1 MKFLMNS
8 IICAVIIHAN
18 SFAGIY
24 MYLRNYCTAVHGC
37 VWMTNEWTVGHQVQ
51 AVEGDTPAHTHSH
64 MHTQQQSSSVCVAVP
79 VPRLFLFSFLPGGP
93 FSFFVFSSSVLGR
106 SCVLKSHSAIVA
118 AFFVCGL
125 WEWGPYCVI
134 IENFDLSL
142 SCHNTIPSCGVIR
155 IDWCHSCSGP
165 Q

>member
-51 AVEGDTPAHTHSH
+51 AVEGDTPAHTHTHTVSH
-64 MHTQQQSSSVCVAVP
+64 THRAAVFVWP
-79 VPRLFLFSFLPGGP
+79 FPFLGFFSFLFFPGGP
-93 FSFFVFSSSVLGR
+93 FSFFVFSSSVLTFLR
-106 SCVLKSHSAIVA
+106 SQVPL
-118 AFFVCGL
+118 
-125 WEWGPYCVI
+125 
-134 IENFDLSL
+134 
-142 SCHNTIPSCGVIR
+142 T
-155 IDWCHSCSGP
+155 
-165 Q
+165 

>member
-79 VPRLFLFSFLPGGP
+79 VPRLFLFSFL
-93 FSFFVFSSSVLGR
+93 SRRSIFFLCVFQFRSDVLTFSSPTD
-106 SCVLKSHSAIVA
+106 IVA

-125 WEWGPYCVI
+125 WEWGPLRHHR
-134 IENFDLSL
+134 NFDLNL
-142 SCHNTIPSCGVIR
+142 SAIIQFSY
-155 IDWCHSCSGP
+155 
-165 Q
+165 